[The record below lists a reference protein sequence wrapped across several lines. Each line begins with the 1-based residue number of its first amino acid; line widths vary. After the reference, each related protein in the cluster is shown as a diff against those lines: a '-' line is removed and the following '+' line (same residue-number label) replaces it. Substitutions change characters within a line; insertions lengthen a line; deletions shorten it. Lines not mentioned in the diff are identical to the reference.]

1 MGHDNVTV
9 VTTTPDSS
17 APADNAVHPHTE
29 VDQVAERYYSA
40 VVEASP
46 LFATELGL
54 DVRQD
59 EYDDLSPAGLEAR
72 YRLTMNTL
80 DELDQA
86 MPGDDVDKVTVAAMR
101 NRLGLQAEVHDN
113 GFDLLSV
120 NGIETDLHSIR
131 AVYDAM
137 PTDTLEQW
145 ETIARRLR
153 AVPAAI
159 DGWMASQHATVEA
172 GVLPARRQVLLLA
185 DQVTGWTASGGFLD
199 QYLAGA
205 TTSSGPLPEGLRT
218 RLAESLEIART
229 GFERAVAELS
239 GPLLAASTDEDAV
252 GVQRYRLASREFLGS
267 TIDLVETYR
276 WGQEELA
283 RIEEL
288 QRQTA
293 SRIRPGATVSEAIA
307 ILDAD
312 PKYQIQGTTALR
324 EWMQARA
331 DEAIEAL
338 DGSHFDIPA
347 PARRIEGMIAP
358 THDGGVYY
366 TSPSEDFSRP
376 GRMWWAVPE
385 GVDSFT
391 TWRELTTV
399 YHEGVPGHHLQ
410 ISSAIA
416 QHDRLNSWRRN
427 DCWVSGHGEGWALYA
442 EWLMADLGFM
452 DDPGHFMGLL
462 DGQSMRAA
470 RVVLDIGL
478 HCGFDAPAEVGGGIW
493 NWDKAW
499 EFFNRH
505 VSMDEGSARFEVNR
519 YFGWPGQAPAYKL
532 GERTWLQLR
541 DAARAADPQ
550 GFDLKDF
557 HTRALALGGLPLD
570 VLRSAMLH

>member
-1 MGHDNVTV
+1 M
-9 VTTTPDSS
+9 TTASDSPDQAS
-17 APADNAVHPHTE
+17 AADHPHTE
-29 VDQVAERYYSA
+29 VDEVAERYYSA
-40 VVEASP
+40 IVEASP
-46 LFATELGL
+46 IFATDLGL
-54 DVRQD
+54 DLRQD
-59 EYDDLSPAGLEAR
+59 EYDDFSPAGLEAH
-72 YRLTMNTL
+72 YRRAMGAL

-86 MPGDDVDKVTVAAMR
+86 MPADDVDRVTAAAMR

-113 GFDLLSV
+113 GYDLLSL
-120 NGIETDLHSIR
+120 NGIESGLHAIR

-137 PTDTLEQW
+137 PTDTVEQW
-145 ETIARRLR
+145 ETITRRLH

-159 DGWMASQHATVEA
+159 DGWLDCQRASVQA
-172 GVLPARRQVLLLA
+172 GVLPARRQVDLLA
-185 DQVTGWTASGGFLD
+185 RQVDGWICAGGFFD
-199 QYLAGA
+199 DYVAGA
-205 TTSSGPLPEGLRT
+205 ATSSGPLPDGLHS
-218 RLAESLEIART
+218 RLADAARLAKEAYARAAAVLRQEIAGSAT
-229 GFERAVAELS
+229 EQ
-239 GPLLAASTDEDAV
+239 DAV
-252 GVQRYRLASREFLGS
+252 GVRRYRLASREFLGS
-267 TIDLVETYR
+267 TIDLAETYR
-276 WGQEELA
+276 WGQQELA
-283 RIEEL
+283 RIVEL

-293 SRIRPGATVSEAIA
+293 SRIRPGASVPEAMA

-312 PKYQIQGTTALR
+312 PAYRIQSTTALR

-331 DEAIEAL
+331 DEAIAAL

-366 TSPSEDFSRP
+366 TGPSDDFSRP

-427 DCWVSGHGEGWALYA
+427 ACWTSGHGEGWALYA

-462 DGQSMRAA
+462 DGQSMRAV

-478 HCGFDAPAEVGGGIW
+478 HCGFDAPAEVGGGAWDW
-493 NWDKAW
+493 NKAW
-499 EFFNRH
+499 AFFNRH
-505 VSMDEGSARFEVNR
+505 VSMDEGSALFEVNR

-532 GERTWLQLR
+532 GERTWLELR
-541 DAARAADPQ
+541 DAVRAADPE
-550 GFDLKDF
+550 GFSLKDF

-570 VLRSAMLH
+570 VLRRAVLG